1 MRADAFLQLRMR
13 EIRRE
18 EGGEKCSLR
27 IYMVVS
33 ELRREQGRE
42 IRLGGDEERDAGYSQ
57 NAYGTD
63 GQKSDRTGPA
73 GKGEDNE
80 CETDKRHD
88 CDGGVAQDDTEE
100 EKLEKDRASEAQR
113 KMAGV

>member
-1 MRADAFLQLRMR
+1 MCADAFLQLRMR

-18 EGGEKCSLR
+18 EGGEEGGIR
-27 IYMVVS
+27 ICVVAG

-57 NAYGTD
+57 NAYGTG
-63 GQKSDRTGPA
+63 GQEGHRTGPA
-73 GKGEDNE
+73 GESEDNKR
-80 CETDKRHD
+80 ETDERHD
-88 CDGGVAQDDTEE
+88 GDGGVAQDNTEE